1 MLELEAV
8 SKRFGTTEALHEV
21 SLALSRGQTGVLI
34 GESGS
39 GKSTVLRLIT
49 GLLSPD
55 SGTLRFDATA
65 ITPPNLPA
73 LRLRIGYVIQEGGL
87 FPHLTAYGNAALL
100 AKHLGWK
107 RDRIAARIEELRAL
121 MRLPEDALS
130 RYPRALSGGQ
140 RQRVGLMRALML
152 DPELLLL
159 DEPLGALD
167 PMIRSELQG
176 DLRSIFQSLGKT
188 VSLVTHDLGE
198 AAFLGDRIVLLR
210 EGRTIQQG
218 TLAEMIETPAEPFV
232 TRFINAQSKALELI
246 TNLQGPRKT

>member
-21 SLALSRGQTGVLI
+21 SLSLARGQTGVLI

-49 GLLSPD
+49 GLLFPD
-55 SGTLRFDATA
+55 TGRLRFDATE
-65 ITPPNLPA
+65 ITPEQLPA

-107 RDRIAARIEELRAL
+107 RERIAARIEDLRAL

-130 RYPRALSGGQ
+130 RFPRTLSGGQ

-167 PMIRSELQG
+167 PITRAELQD
-176 DLRSIFQSLGKT
+176 DLRAIFNQLQKT
-188 VSLVTHDLGE
+188 VLIVTHDLAE
-198 AAFLGDRIVLLR
+198 AAFFGDFLAVMR
-210 EGRTIQQG
+210 EGRILQRG
-218 TLAEMIETPAEPFV
+218 TLRELLDAPADPYVSRFV
-232 TRFINAQSKALELI
+232 HAQRGL
-246 TNLQGPRKT
+246 T